1 MIQDI
6 QLGGIRTFPGLRPG
20 ELRGER
26 YWFAGTSYQWRL
38 FDTKSLFGNALYAGI
53 RLQAGRMAQRIDV
66 DRSDTLVGLAG
77 SLSGRTAV
85 GPFILSLGFVDN
97 GSWLAQFTL
106 GRPVSEG
113 SLLDDLH

>member
-1 MIQDI
+1 
-6 QLGGIRTFPGLRPG
+6 
-20 ELRGER
+20 
-26 YWFAGTSYQWRL
+26 
-38 FDTKSLFGNALYAGI
+38 
-53 RLQAGRMAQRIDV
+53 V

>member
-1 MIQDI
+1 MTQDI

-38 FDTKSLFGNALYAGI
+38 FDTKSLFRNALYGI

-97 GSWLAQFTL
+97 NGSWLAQFTL